1 MSSADEYQQYS
12 NSQQQSYQHP
22 QQQQQSQQQ
31 QQQLYQAETVPST
44 SGFDGSGPPIYA
56 PAYNAAYNVNVP
68 QPNVNVHGNPAYAQH
83 QALRES
89 FAEQMKQQQ
98 HLQARLAS
106 FGYAQQVPQPGT
118 VGALLAQTG
127 VGSYSSMLD
136 ERDRMGLG
144 GMNAMPGMGMSP
156 GWAGRGKPIPPKDVE
171 PPRHRIDVA
180 CQRCRRR
187 KIRCSGAVGH
197 LDNKCNHCAKANHV
211 CEFINRPPSNQ
222 SSPACSQPNSPSQH
236 HAYMGGAQYDLGG
249 TLRGIGM
256 NAHRPSLTT
265 TSSSSSGGSVVGW
278 PMTQAGMD
286 NIATIQA
293 QQARYQA
300 MKRLSMPNVGMMP
313 NHGSHPYNFN
323 GVPSRSYTMPVPSTQ
338 PQPQLDHPQQQ
349 VFATPGY
356 TGILQDD
363 FAMPAST
370 GMQQNFPQQQ
380 MPHPAPIVPSTQNID
395 TPSPSMSESPLG
407 RSSPVQTFVASP
419 TTATPTG
426 LKGKPRPGLSTLSSA
441 STVPT
446 MYSNPTTAA
455 TSTAS
460 LHMHKS
466 GLIPTPADGLG
477 LFTPNTEKS
486 MFKFLKDMT
495 PSPAIGAGPV
505 DVTKAGLE
513 VQAPAAENDQK
524 VSSIAV
530 KLELEA

>member
-1 MSSADEYQQYS
+1 
-12 NSQQQSYQHP
+12 
-22 QQQQQSQQQ
+22 
-31 QQQLYQAETVPST
+31 
-44 SGFDGSGPPIYA
+44 
-56 PAYNAAYNVNVP
+56 
-68 QPNVNVHGNPAYAQH
+68 
-83 QALRES
+83 
-89 FAEQMKQQQ
+89 MKQQQ

-106 FGYAQQVPQPGT
+106 FGYAQRVPQAGT

-136 ERDRMGLG
+136 ERDRMGMG
-144 GMNAMPGMGMSP
+144 GMNAMPGTGMSP
-156 GWAGRGKPIPPKDVE
+156 GWAGRGKPTPPKDVE

-197 LDNKCNHCAKANHV
+197 LENKCNHCAKANHV

-222 SSPACSQPNSPSQH
+222 SSPACSQPNSPTQH
-236 HAYMGGAQYDLGG
+236 HVYMGAQYDMGG
-249 TLRGIGM
+249 TLRGAGV

-265 TSSSSSGGSVVGW
+265 NSSSSSGGSVAGW

-300 MKRLSMPNVGMMP
+300 MKRLSMPNVGMMS
-313 NHGSHPYNFN
+313 NTVSHHGSHPYNFN
-323 GVPSRSYTMPVPSTQ
+323 GVPLRSYTMPVPPTQ
-338 PQPQLDHPQQQ
+338 PHLDQSQQQ
-349 VFATPGY
+349 MFATPGY

-363 FAMPAST
+363 FAMPTST
-370 GMQQNFPQQQ
+370 GMQQNYSQQQ
-380 MPHPAPIVPSTQNID
+380 MPHPAPIVPSTQNTD

-407 RSSPVQTFVASP
+407 GSSSPVQTFVASP
-419 TTATPTG
+419 ATATPTG
-426 LKGKPRPGLSTLSSA
+426 LEGKPRPGLSTLSSL
-441 STVPT
+441 STIPT

-466 GLIPTPADGLG
+466 GLIPTSADGLS

-495 PSPAIGAGPV
+495 PSPAIGAGLV
-505 DVTKAGLE
+505 DVTKGGLE
-513 VQAPAAENDQK
+513 VQAPAAENDEK
-524 VSSIAV
+524 PASIDV
-530 KLELEA
+530 KNEVEA